1 MHEHCR
7 CKYGEKSWSKDA
19 SLFNTIIVRDLTGE
33 LVVYQNSH
41 CHVSMQALQDSDKFG
56 GTSHF
61 FHDDP
66 QSIAVHGVKRFGEIN
81 KGYVE
86 ITVLFSGLL
95 HKLSDSEDHI
105 RRATVTAKAAM

>member
-1 MHEHCR
+1 
-7 CKYGEKSWSKDA
+7 
-19 SLFNTIIVRDLTGE
+19 
-33 LVVYQNSH
+33 
-41 CHVSMQALQDSDKFG
+41 MQALQDSDKLGG
-56 GTSHF
+56 GTSYF

-86 ITVLFSGLL
+86 IAVLFSGLL

-105 RRATVTAKAAM
+105 RRATVSAKATL

>member
-1 MHEHCR
+1 MNYFTAPLMSR
-7 CKYGEKSWSKDA
+7 CKHFRIA
-19 SLFNTIIVRDLTGE
+19 TNL
-33 LVVYQNSH
+33 
-41 CHVSMQALQDSDKFG
+41 G

-61 FHDDP
+61 FHDYP

-86 ITVLFSGLL
+86 VTVLFSGLL

-105 RRATVTAKAAM
+105 RRARVTAKAAL